1 MSERP
6 APCSPFPRK
15 RESSALAF
23 NRSKTLDP
31 GFRRDGEQS
40 QVFPKASMA
49 MHRPRCSMLCRAI
62 GAFALA
68 WLPVLSFA
76 QTARPMDVD
85 ARVERLVQKMPTEAL
100 HHLVQS
106 WFMAGQAR
114 QPPGSI
120 GAAGYVPAM
129 PAYGIPALQ
138 ENDAGIGVNNYPV
151 GIDARGWPVGVRGKA
166 GDATPLPSTLAL
178 AATWSPRLAEAG
190 GRMIAG
196 EARAQG
202 INVLLAGGIN
212 LAREPR
218 NGRTFEYFGEDPW
231 LAGSMAGAEIRG
243 IQSQHVIS
251 TIKHFALN
259 AQETNRLAISSD
271 IGERAMRESDL
282 LAFELAIEQG
292 RPGAVMCGYNKVNG
306 IYDCSNAHLLDG
318 VLKHDWHY
326 PGWVMTD
333 WGGDHG
339 VTDAL
344 AGVDQVSGQDFTG
357 SDDGKGSFGAP
368 LMRAIAG
375 HTIPLSRLRDMAR
388 RILHSMLANGLFDA
402 PPPKPVDFAAD
413 AEVAQDA
420 EEQALVLLKND
431 AAQLPLDGR
440 VRRIAVIGGHA
451 DAGVLSG
458 GGSAQVWP
466 VGGPA
471 IRPVHPDLHDSA
483 SPWIVYDPS
492 SPLQALRRRM
502 PQARIDYADGS
513 DPARAAALAKSADVA
528 IVFATQW
535 EAEGIDL
542 PNLSLPDHQDAL
554 IGAVAAAN
562 PHTVVV
568 LETGTAVR
576 MPWLPKVAAVLEAWY
591 PGARG
596 GEAVA
601 DVLIGRTDPS
611 GRLPITFPRD
621 ERQLPRAVVTGG
633 ASVDYDI
640 EGAAVGYKWFDRQ
653 KLAPLFP
660 FGYGL
665 SYTRFAYSDL
675 KVSAGHRVVVSFVV
689 RNTGTRAGMDTPQ
702 VYVDMPTTDGEAPR
716 RLAGF
721 DKVGL
726 RPGEQATVSMT
737 LDPRLFAV
745 FDVARDRWSIA
756 AGRHAIE
763 VGHSSRDFVL
773 HGDVSMKATSLAP

>member
-1 MSERP
+1 MTMR
-6 APCSPFPRK
+6 
-15 RESSALAF
+15 
-23 NRSKTLDP
+23 
-31 GFRRDGEQS
+31 
-40 QVFPKASMA
+40 
-49 MHRPRCSMLCRAI
+49 RPRCSLLHRSVVAST
-62 GAFALA
+62 LA

-76 QTARPMDVD
+76 QTSQPTDVD
-85 ARVERLVQKMPTEAL
+85 VRVERIVQQMPPDAL

-106 WFMAGQAR
+106 WFMAGDAK

-120 GAAGYVPAM
+120 GAAGYVPGM

-151 GIDARGWPVGVRGKA
+151 GIDARGWPTGVRGKA

-178 AATWSPRLAEAG
+178 AATWNPQLAEAG

-212 LAREPR
+212 LTREPR
-218 NGRTFEYFGEDPW
+218 NGRSFEYMGEDPL
-231 LAGSMAGAEIRG
+231 LAGTMDGAEIRG

-292 RPGAVMCGYNKVNG
+292 HPGAVMCGYNKVNG
-306 IYDCSNAHLLDG
+306 IYDCSNAHLLDD
-318 VLKHDWHY
+318 VLKRDWHY

-333 WGGDHG
+333 WGGDHA

-357 SDDGKGSFGAP
+357 DDNGNFGAA
-368 LMRAIAG
+368 LMRAIAD
-375 HTIPLSRLRDMAR
+375 HTIPESRLRDMAR
-388 RILHSMLANGLFDA
+388 RILRSMLANGLFDA

-413 AEVAQDA
+413 AKVALDA

-431 AAQLPLDGR
+431 AAQLPLDGH
-440 VRRIAVIGGHA
+440 VRHIAVIGGHA

-471 IRPVHPDLHDSA
+471 IKPAHPDLHDSA
-483 SPWIVYDPS
+483 SPWLVYDPS
-492 SPLQALRRRM
+492 SPLRELRQRM

-542 PNLSLPDHQDAL
+542 PNLSLPDRQDAL
-554 IGAVAAAN
+554 IAAVAAAN
-562 PHTVVV
+562 PHTIVV
-568 LETGTAVR
+568 LETGTALR
-576 MPWLPKVAAVLEAWY
+576 MPWLPNVSAVLEAWY

-596 GEAVA
+596 GEAIA
-601 DVLIGRTDPS
+601 DVLSGRTDPS

-621 ERQLPRAVVTGG
+621 ERQLPRPVINGG
-633 ASVDYDI
+633 AAVDYDI

-665 SYTRFAYSDL
+665 SYTRFAYSSL
-675 KVSAGHRVVVSFVV
+675 KVSMGPRATVRFVV
-689 RNTGTRAGMDTPQ
+689 RNVGERAGMDTPQ
-702 VYVDMPTTDGEAPR
+702 VYIDMPTPAGEAPR

-721 DKVGL
+721 DKVDL
-726 RPGEQATVSMT
+726 KPGEQATVSVT
-737 LDPRLFAV
+737 IDPRFFAV
-745 FDVARDRWSIA
+745 FDVAANRWRIA
-756 AGRHAIE
+756 AGRYTVQ
-763 VGHSSRDFVL
+763 VGHSSRDFAQR
-773 HGDVSMKATSLAP
+773 GSIDMKAVSIAP

>member
-1 MSERP
+1 MTMHHLRWSLFQ
-6 APCSPFPRK
+6 CS
-15 RESSALAF
+15 
-23 NRSKTLDP
+23 
-31 GFRRDGEQS
+31 
-40 QVFPKASMA
+40 V
-49 MHRPRCSMLCRAI
+49 
-62 GAFALA
+62 GAFVLA
-68 WLPVLSFA
+68 WLPVPSFA
-76 QTARPMDVD
+76 QAAQTANVD
-85 ARVERLVQKMPTEAL
+85 ARADRIVQKLPPEAL

-106 WFMAGQAR
+106 YFMGGMVK
-114 QPPGSI
+114 QPPGSV

-129 PAYGIPALQ
+129 PAWGIPALQ

-151 GIDARGWPVGVRGKA
+151 GHDAHGWPTGVRGNA

-178 AATWSPRLAEAG
+178 AATWNPRLAEAA

-202 INVLLAGGIN
+202 INVLLAGGVN

-218 NGRTFEYFGEDPW
+218 DGRTFEYFGEDPW
-231 LAGSMAGAEIRG
+231 LAGRMAGAEIRG

-259 AQETNRLAISSD
+259 DQETGRLAISSN

-292 RPGAVMCGYNKVNG
+292 HPGAVMCGYNKVNG
-306 IYDCSNAHLLDG
+306 VYDCSNTHLLDD
-318 VLKHDWHY
+318 VLKRDWHY

-339 VTDAL
+339 ATDAL
-344 AGVDQVSGQDFTG
+344 AGVDQVSGEDYTG
-357 SDDGKGSFGAP
+357 NDDGTGSFGAP
-368 LMRAIAG
+368 LMRAIAS
-375 HTIPLSRLRDMAR
+375 HAIPMSRLREMVR
-388 RILHSMLANGLFDA
+388 RILRSMMANGLFDA
-402 PPPKPVDFAAD
+402 QPSKPVDFAAD
-413 AEVAQDA
+413 ARVAQDA
-420 EEQALVLLKND
+420 AEQALVLLKND

-440 VRRIAVIGGHA
+440 MRRIAVIGGHA

-471 IRPVHPDLHDSA
+471 IKPVHPDLHDSA

-492 SPLQALRRRM
+492 SPLQALRQRLPR
-502 PQARIDYADGS
+502 ARIDYADGS
-513 DPARAAALAKSADVA
+513 DPARATALAKSADA
-528 IVFATQW
+528 TIVFATQW

-542 PNLSLPDHQDAL
+542 PSLSLPDHQDAL
-554 IGAVAAAN
+554 IAAVAAAN

-568 LETGTAVR
+568 LETGSPVR
-576 MPWLPKVAAVLEAWY
+576 MPWLPNVSAVLEAWY

-596 GEAVA
+596 GEAIA
-601 DVLIGRTDPS
+601 DVLSGRANPS

-621 ERQLPRAVVTGG
+621 ERQLPRPVVAGG
-633 ASVDYDI
+633 ASVNYDI

-675 KVSAGHRVVVSFVV
+675 KVGAGSRVTVSFVV
-689 RNTGTRAGMDTPQ
+689 RNVGRRAGMDTPQ
-702 VYVDMPTTDGEAPR
+702 VYVDMPTADGEAPL

-721 DKVGL
+721 DKVDL
-726 RPGEQATVSMT
+726 KPGGQATVSAT
-737 LDPRLFAV
+737 IDPRLFAV
-745 FDVARDRWSIA
+745 FDVAANRWCIG
-756 AGRHAIE
+756 AGRYTVE
-763 VGHSSRDFVL
+763 VGHSSRYVALRGSID
-773 HGDVSMKATSLAP
+773 MKAASIAP

>member
-1 MSERP
+1 LR
-6 APCSPFPRK
+6 AVG
-15 RESSALAF
+15 AL
-23 NRSKTLDP
+23 
-31 GFRRDGEQS
+31 
-40 QVFPKASMA
+40 
-49 MHRPRCSMLCRAI
+49 HRPRLSRLRCCI
-62 GAFALA
+62 GACVLALSPGA
-68 WLPVLSFA
+68 SFA
-76 QTARPMDVD
+76 RPPPPQTPGID
-85 ARVERLVQKMPTEAL
+85 ARVERLVRDMPPEAL

-106 WFMAGQAR
+106 YFMADRAK
-114 QPPGSI
+114 QPPGSV
-120 GAAGYVPAM
+120 GSAGYVAAM
-129 PAYGIPALQ
+129 PAYGIPALH

-151 GIDARGWPVGVRGKA
+151 GVDARGWPTGVRGKA

-178 AATWSPRLAEAG
+178 AATWNPRVAEAG

-202 INVLLAGGIN
+202 IDPLLAG
-212 LAREPR
+212 
-218 NGRTFEYFGEDPW
+218 TMD
-231 LAGSMAGAEIRG
+231 GAEIRG

-259 AQETNRLAISSD
+259 DQETNRLAISSD
-271 IGERAMRESDL
+271 IGERALRESDL

-306 IYDCSNAHLLDG
+306 IYDCSNAHLLND
-318 VLKHDWHY
+318 VLKRDWHY

-333 WGGDHG
+333 WGGDHD

-357 SDDGKGSFGAP
+357 DDDGKGNFGAP
-368 LMRAIAG
+368 LMRAIAD
-375 HTIPLSRLRDMAR
+375 HTIPMSRLRDMAR
-388 RILHSMLANGLFDA
+388 RILRSMLANGLFDA
-402 PPPKPVDFAAD
+402 PPPRPVDVAAD
-413 AEVAQDA
+413 AKVSQDA

-431 AAQLPLDGR
+431 AAQLPLNSR
-440 VRRIAVIGGHA
+440 VRRIAVVGGHA

-492 SPLQALRRRM
+492 SPLQALRQRL
-502 PQARIDYADGS
+502 PQARIDYADGN
-513 DPARAAALAKSADVA
+513 DPARAAALAKAADVA
-528 IVFATQW
+528 IVFAMQW

-542 PNLSLPDHQDAL
+542 PNLSLPGRQDAL
-554 IGAVAAAN
+554 IAAVAVAN
-562 PHTVVV
+562 PHTIVV
-568 LETGTAVR
+568 LESGTAVR
-576 MPWLPKVAAVLEAWY
+576 MPWLPKVSAVLEAWY

-596 GEAVA
+596 GEAIA
-601 DVLIGRTDPS
+601 DVLSGHVNPS

-621 ERQLPRAVVTGG
+621 ERQLPRLVVEGG

-653 KLAPLFP
+653 KLDPLFP

-665 SYTRFAYSDL
+665 AYTRFAYSDL
-675 KVSAGHRVVVSFVV
+675 KVRAGPRVTVSFVV
-689 RNTGTRAGMDTPQ
+689 RNVGARAGMDTPQ
-702 VYVDMPTTDGEAPR
+702 LYLDMPTADGEAPR

-721 DKVGL
+721 DKVSL
-726 RPGEQATVSMT
+726 KPGERTTVTMT
-737 LDPRLFAV
+737 VDPRLFAM
-745 FDVARDRWSIA
+745 FDVVGNHWHIA
-756 AGRHAIE
+756 AGRYTVE
-763 VGHSSRDFVL
+763 VGHSSRDLALRGSV
-773 HGDVSMKATSLAP
+773 DMQATSIAP

>member
-1 MSERP
+1 MTMRRP
-6 APCSPFPRK
+6 WGSRFRCGA
-15 RESSALAF
+15 SALVLA
-23 NRSKTLDP
+23 LLP
-31 GFRRDGEQS
+31 G
-40 QVFPKASMA
+40 
-49 MHRPRCSMLCRAI
+49 
-62 GAFALA
+62 
-68 WLPVLSFA
+68 LSY
-76 QTARPMDVD
+76 ARPLSSSQPSGVD
-85 ARVERLVQKMPTEAL
+85 ARVERLVREMPPEAL
-100 HHLVQS
+100 HQLVQS
-106 WFMAGQAR
+106 YFMAGQAK

-178 AATWSPRLAEAG
+178 AATWNPRLAEAG

-212 LAREPR
+212 LTREPR
-218 NGRTFEYFGEDPW
+218 SGRTFEYFGEDPW
-231 LAGSMAGAEIRG
+231 LAGAMAAGEIRG

-306 IYDCSNAHLLDG
+306 IYDCSSAHLLNG
-318 VLKHDWHY
+318 VLKRDWHY

-344 AGVDQVSGQDFTG
+344 AGVDQVSGQDYTG
-357 SDDGKGSFGAP
+357 SDSGKGSFGAP
-368 LMRAIAG
+368 LMHTIAG

-388 RILHSMLANGLFDA
+388 RILRSMLANGLFDV

-413 AEVAQDA
+413 AKVAQDA
-420 EEQALVLLKND
+420 EEQALVLLKNG

-471 IRPVHPDLHDSA
+471 IKPVHPDLHDSA

-492 SPLQALRRRM
+492 SPLRALRQRL
-502 PQARIDYADGS
+502 PQARIDFADGH
-513 DPARAAALAKSADVA
+513 DPARAVALAKSANVA

-554 IGAVAAAN
+554 IAAVAAAN

-568 LETGTAVR
+568 LETGSAVR
-576 MPWLPKVAAVLEAWY
+576 MPWLPDVAAVLEAWY
-591 PGARG
+591 PGGRG
-596 GEAVA
+596 GEAIA
-601 DVLIGRTDPS
+601 DVLSGRTNPS
-611 GRLPITFPRD
+611 GRLPITFPRN
-621 ERQLPRAVVTGG
+621 ERQLPRPFVTGG

-675 KVSAGHRVVVSFVV
+675 KVSTGPRVTVSFTV
-689 RNTGTRAGMDTPQ
+689 RNVGGRAGMDAPQ
-702 VYVDMPTTDGEAPR
+702 VYVGMPAADGEAPR

-721 DKVGL
+721 DKVDL
-726 RPGEQATVSMT
+726 KPGGQATVSVT
-737 LDPRLFAV
+737 IDPRLFAV
-745 FDVARDRWSIA
+745 FDVAADHWRVA
-756 AGRHAIE
+756 AGRYTVE
-763 VGHSSRDFVL
+763 VGHSSRDFTLRGNV
-773 HGDVSMKATSLAP
+773 DMEAASIAP